1 MSDLYVDFNIL
12 RQNEEVDNP
21 GTCYQAKITAS
32 YHQLV
37 DTFGY
42 PENMNEKWNGLTD
55 NKVEVEWTL
64 DYGDDIIATIYNWK
78 NGKAYDPDNG
88 KNVEDIMEWHIGGV
102 DAKAIQPVIN
112 SINAKLM
119 WNLRNLMKEVK

>member
-42 PENMNEKWNGLTD
+42 PENMNEKWNGLT
-55 NKVEVEWTL
+55 L
-64 DYGDDIIATIYNWK
+64 SLI
-78 NGKAYDPDNG
+78 
-88 KNVEDIMEWHIGGV
+88 HI
-102 DAKAIQPVIN
+102 
-112 SINAKLM
+112 
-119 WNLRNLMKEVK
+119 